1 MPSDSIWLPSDTF
14 QPVYVWNSERRGRAG
29 VDTALLLG
37 WALLLL
43 AAGAVRC
50 TARLGSRLAVLLTA
64 VCHPLLCDLSC
75 S

>member
-14 QPVYVWNSERRGRAG
+14 QPVYVWNSEWRVRAG

-50 TARLGSRLAVLLTA
+50 TARHSSEFTVLLTA
-64 VCHPLLCDLSC
+64 VCHPLLCAV
-75 S
+75 